1 MKFERTQTLAIDGKV
16 INVSRIG
23 EKTLAQFKQQLKQN
37 GLEIAPERLQ
47 SVYESLGGGKTDEEL
62 QAMIDEAEKAN
73 VEQSK

>member
-16 INVSRIG
+16 INVSKIG

-37 GLEIAPERLQ
+37 GLEIEPARLQ
-47 SVYESLGGGKTDEEL
+47 SVYNSLGGGKTDEEM
-62 QAMIDEAEKAN
+62 QAMIDEAEKAK

>member
-37 GLEIAPERLQ
+37 GLEIALERLQ
-47 SVYESLGGGKTDEEL
+47 SVYDSLGGGKTDEEI
-62 QAMIDEAEKAN
+62 QAMIDEAEK
-73 VEQSK
+73 SKC